1 MECQRSRGR
10 LTRHLILAGAEAKNS
25 ILRALCLSCD
35 MQVNISHRLA
45 WIMLS
50 GKGSSSHKS
59 FHLSIS
65 VVVLRSQRRTSLGST
80 EFFNGIEQCIP
91 SVLFGGRYE
100 AVGSVSVGPGIVLK
114 YLIIPFLPVGNTVG
128 SFFFFFFNPCS
139 VAFKLVNASRGAFFR
154 QRVPVKYLFIYIALK
169 HSVTYVLPG
178 FWLSLHAF

>member
-10 LTRHLILAGAEAKNS
+10 LTRYLILAGAEAKNS
-25 ILRALCLSCD
+25 ILRALCLSYD

-65 VVVLRSQRRTSLGST
+65 VVVLRSQRRTSLGSI

-128 SFFFFFFNPCS
+128 SFFFFFLT
-139 VAFKLVNASRGAFFR
+139 LV
-154 QRVPVKYLFIYIALK
+154 
-169 HSVTYVLPG
+169 
-178 FWLSLHAF
+178 LSPLN